1 MTRSELEA
9 DLARRAA
16 MVDRR
21 AELILDAL
29 MALMPDPESTSD
41 DDRADAMI
49 ASEFACL
56 EVAAVVMAAAGGL
69 VQCGATRHRL
79 VRAAREAMEE
89 EARAMAGE
97 N

>member
-9 DLARRAA
+9 DLARKAA
-16 MVDRR
+16 MVDAR
-21 AELILDAL
+21 AAAILDAL
-29 MALMPDPESTSD
+29 TALTPDADAPD